1 MRSSV
6 FYRAQVVKLGNPIL
20 LVDDHADGLAARRSV
35 LEELGY
41 TVVTAGSGPDAL
53 EQAGKRAFD
62 LVIADHKMLPM
73 SGVELIARLR
83 QRDFR
88 KPIILL
94 SGFVE
99 CLGLS
104 EQATGADL
112 VIQKSANEI
121 ARLIRSAQWLLGVPK
136 KPPRPAL
143 SGKKP
148 RVAC

>member
-6 FYRAQVVKLGNPIL
+6 SYRARAVKPSNPIL
-20 LVDDHADGLAARRSV
+20 LVDDHMDGLAARRSV

-41 TVVTAGSGPDAL
+41 TVVTANSGPDAL
-53 EQAGKRAFD
+53 EQADKRAFD
-62 LVIADHKMLPM
+62 LVITDHKMLPM

-83 QRDFR
+83 QQDFR

-94 SGFVE
+94 SGFAE

-104 EQATGADL
+104 EQATGANL

-121 ARLIRSAQWLLGVPK
+121 ARLVHSAKWLLGVPK
-136 KPPRPAL
+136 KP
-143 SGKKP
+143 

>member
-1 MRSSV
+1 
-6 FYRAQVVKLGNPIL
+6 
-20 LVDDHADGLAARRSV
+20 VDDHADGLAARRSV

-41 TVVTAGSGPDAL
+41 TVVTARSGPDAL
-53 EQAGKRAFD
+53 EQAGTRAFD
-62 LVIADHKMLPM
+62 LVITDHKMLPM

-88 KPIILL
+88 NPIILL
-94 SGFVE
+94 SGFAE

-136 KPPRPAL
+136 KPPRVAL

>member
-6 FYRAQVVKLGNPIL
+6 SCRTQIAKAIL

-41 TVVTAGSGPDAL
+41 TVITASSGPDAL

-62 LVIADHKMLPM
+62 LVVTDHKMLPM
-73 SGVELIARLR
+73 SGVELITRLR

-94 SGFVE
+94 SGFAE
-99 CLGLS
+99 SLGLR
-104 EQATGADL
+104 EGATGADL

-121 ARLIRSAQWLLGVPK
+121 ARLVHSVRWFLGVPK
-136 KPPRPAL
+136 KPPSPVFTKRKETCA
-143 SGKKP
+143 
-148 RVAC
+148 VY

>member
-6 FYRAQVVKLGNPIL
+6 SCRTQIAKAIL

-53 EQAGKRAFD
+53 EQAETRAFD
-62 LVIADHKMLPM
+62 LVVTDHKMLPM

-94 SGFVE
+94 SGYAE
-99 CLGLS
+99 CFGLS
-104 EQATGADL
+104 EQSTGADL

-121 ARLIRSAQWLLGVPK
+121 ARLVHSAKWLLGVPRK
-136 KPPRPAL
+136 APRPVSL
-143 SGKKP
+143 GRSKP

>member
-1 MRSSV
+1 
-6 FYRAQVVKLGNPIL
+6 
-20 LVDDHADGLAARRSV
+20 VDDHADGLAARRSV

-41 TVVTAGSGPDAL
+41 TVVTARSGPDAL

-62 LVIADHKMLPM
+62 LVITDHKMLPM

-88 KPIILL
+88 NPIILL
-94 SGFVE
+94 SGFAE

-148 RVAC
+148 RIAC